1 MSIKNDVSANE
12 SLMMTPVTMLQS
24 TNVPEFNPN
33 SWSVWKERLEIHFCE
48 INCTDDNVS

>member
-33 SWSVWKERLEIHFCE
+33 LESWSVWKERLE
-48 INCTDDNVS
+48 TM